1 MRFAILLCVVGL
13 PTFAQADDVDDARRV
28 LSSYETIR
36 VALAADNGAGVAVP
50 ARRIAQIGRASQ
62 NAHLRRAARAGSTL
76 ATVSATDLPA
86 LRRAFGELSRP
97 LVALLSATPALTGY
111 HLFEC
116 PMADGYKRWIQRT
129 EQIENPY
136 MGSRMLACGAP
147 VG

>member
-1 MRFAILLCVVGL
+1 MRFALFLLVIGL
-13 PTFAQADDVDDARRV
+13 PTFAQADEVDDARRV
-28 LSSYETIR
+28 LASYETIR
-36 VALAADNGAGVAVP
+36 AALAADNGRGVAAQ
-50 ARRIAQIGRASQ
+50 ARRIAQIGASSQ
-62 NAHLRRAARAGSTL
+62 NAHLRRAARAGETL
-76 ATVSATDLPA
+76 ATVSASDLPA

-97 LVALLSATPALTGY
+97 LVVLLSATPALTGY

-136 MGSRMLACGAP
+136 MGSRMLTCGAP